1 MNSLQDEPKLL
12 EQIMNL
18 LQNHF
23 GNKCEI
29 VLHDLTNDYS
39 KTIVDIRNG
48 HITNRQIGGCGSNL
62 GLEVLSGSVVDG
74 DRFNYI
80 THTVNGKT
88 LRSSSIYI
96 KNDSG
101 IPIASICINYDI
113 TDTIKLEGIL
123 KEFNNYNIV
132 SEQQEVF
139 AQDVTAL
146 LDFLIEEG
154 QRRVGKDVKAMNKEE
169 RIQLIGYL
177 DSKGA
182 FLITHSSEKICEI
195 LGISRFTFYNDLDGI
210 RNKKGTD

>member
-1 MNSLQDEPKLL
+1 MDSLQGEPKLL

-18 LQNHF
+18 VQNHF
-23 GNKCEI
+23 GSKCEI

-62 GLEVLSGSVVDG
+62 GLKVLSGSLVDG

-80 THTVNGKT
+80 THTMNGKT

-96 KNDSG
+96 KNSKG
-101 IPIASICINYDI
+101 LPIASICINSDI
-113 TDTIKLEGIL
+113 TDTLKLEGVL
-123 KEFNNYNIV
+123 KEFNNYNIS

-139 AQDVTAL
+139 VQDVSAL
-146 LDFLIEEG
+146 LDFLIEDG
-154 QRRVGKDVKAMNKEE
+154 QRRIGKDVKSMTKDE
-169 RIQLIGYL
+169 RVQLIGYL

-182 FLITHSSEKICEI
+182 FLITHSSEKVCEI
-195 LGISRFTFYNDLDGI
+195 LGISRFTFYNYLDCI
-210 RNKKGTD
+210 RNKNN